1 MSVSLQMR
9 QTKVIKYL
17 APLAE
22 KPFQAYL
29 GKGLHL
35 LGILNWIASQTG
47 PIDRLFV
54 STYSTSDEFL
64 SGLINLKREGYI
76 KAAVLIADVKAAK
89 KTVILEDIMKQCF
102 DDVILAEN
110 HSKVMLLICGEQ
122 LISVVT
128 SQNQTYGGRSESTI
142 VTTMPE
148 IFWQLYDGFMNIV
161 KEGVSMYGIHGKT
174 TGADNSAIGTINAT
188 FRDFRPFGA
197 QE

>member
-47 PIDRLFV
+47 SIDRLFV

-89 KTVILEDIMKQCF
+89 KTVILENIMKQCF

-148 IFWQLYDGFMNIV
+148 IFWQLYEGYMKIV
-161 KEGVSMYGIHGKT
+161 KEGVSMYGIHSET

>member
-1 MSVSLQMR
+1 MWALVPMR
-9 QTKVIKYL
+9 KTKVYNYL
-17 APLAE
+17 APLAD
-22 KPFQAYL
+22 KPSQASF

-35 LGILNWIASQTG
+35 LGILNWIAAQTG
-47 PIDRLFV
+47 PFDRLFV

-76 KAAVLIADVKAAK
+76 KAAVLVADVKAAK
-89 KTVILEDIMKQCF
+89 KTVVLEDIMKQCF
-102 DDVILAEN
+102 DDVVLAEN
-110 HSKVMLLICGEQ
+110 HSKVMLIVSGEQ

-142 VTTMPE
+142 VTTVPE
-148 IFWQLYDGFMNIV
+148 IFWQLYDGYMKIV
-161 KEGVSMYGIHGKT
+161 KEGVSMYGIHGET
-174 TGADNSAIGTINAT
+174 TGTDNSALGTINAT

>member
-1 MSVSLQMR
+1 MLALVPMR
-9 QTKVIKYL
+9 KTKVYNYL
-17 APLAE
+17 APLAD
-22 KPFQAYL
+22 KPSQAYF

-47 PIDRLFV
+47 PFDRLFV

-76 KAAVLIADVKAAK
+76 KGAVLVADVKAAK

-110 HSKVMLLICGEQ
+110 HSKVMLIISGDQ
-122 LISVVT
+122 KISVLT

-142 VTTMPE
+142 VTTVPE
-148 IFWQLYDGFMNIV
+148 IFPLP
-161 KEGVSMYGIHGKT
+161 
-174 TGADNSAIGTINAT
+174 
-188 FRDFRPFGA
+188 RP
-197 QE
+197 QKS